1 MISIKKYLDAA
12 HRGPIVDAV
21 PEQNELLSEA
31 MEAYRSSLV
40 EMGNCSLD
48 ACPGLGREL
57 KISLGKLGEGLTGFS
72 TAKEIAATEKSVRE
86 KLKDWGGRAAKH
98 YRQKTDE
105 VKEILI
111 VMARTAESV
120 GARDER
126 CAQQINEVTSQLKT
140 IANLEDITQ
149 IRASIEKSA
158 AELKTSIGRMAAEGK
173 AAIDQLRVEVTN
185 FQTKLEEAEHIASC
199 DSLTGLRSRLCVEGQ
214 IESRMAAGLPFCV
227 AILDINEFKQ
237 VNDTYGHVVGDELL
251 QMFATELK
259 SRCRATDTV
268 GRWGGDE
275 FIILLDSGMRV
286 AKAQTD
292 RVRDWVCGNYTLHGR
307 SGTMKLR
314 VNASMGVAEYFP
326 GETMK
331 GLIARADA
339 EMYRHKATTRAQAVG
354 AQK

>member
-1 MISIKKYLDAA
+1 MISIKKFLDAA
-12 HRGPIVDAV
+12 HRGPVVDAA
-21 PEQNELLSEA
+21 PEVNELLSEA
-31 MEAYRSSLV
+31 IEAYRSSLA

-48 ACPGLGREL
+48 ACPGLGRDL

-72 TAKEIAATEKSVRE
+72 TAKEIEAAEKGVRE

-120 GARDER
+120 GVRDER

-173 AAIDQLRVEVTN
+173 AAIDQLRVEVSN

-199 DSLTGLRSRLCVEGQ
+199 DSLTGLRSRLSVESQ

-275 FIILLDSGMRV
+275 FIIMLDSGMRV
-286 AKAQTD
+286 AKTQTD
-292 RVRDWVCGNYTLHGR
+292 RVREWVCGNYSLHGR
-307 SGTMKLR
+307 SGTIKLR
-314 VNASMGVAEYFP
+314 VNASLGVAEYFP

-331 GLIARADA
+331 GLLARADA
-339 EMYRHKATTRAQAVG
+339 EMYRQKAATRAQAVG
-354 AQK
+354 THQ

>member
-1 MISIKKYLDAA
+1 
-12 HRGPIVDAV
+12 
-21 PEQNELLSEA
+21 
-31 MEAYRSSLV
+31 
-40 EMGNCSLD
+40 MGKCSLD
-48 ACPGLGREL
+48 ACPGLGRDL
-57 KISLGKLGEGLTGFS
+57 KNELGKLGEGLTGFS
-72 TAKEIAATEKSVRE
+72 TVKEIEATEKSVRE
-86 KLKDWGGRAAKH
+86 KLKDWGGHAAAH
-98 YRQKTDE
+98 YRQKTAE

-120 GARDER
+120 GVRDER

-227 AILDINEFKQ
+227 AVLDINDFKQ

-251 QMFATELK
+251 QMFASELK
-259 SRCRATDTV
+259 SRCRANDMV

-275 FIILLDSGMRV
+275 FVVLLDSGMRV
-286 AKAQTD
+286 SKTQTD
-292 RVRDWVCGNYTLHGR
+292 RVREWVCGNYTLHGR
-307 SGTMKLR
+307 SGTLKLR
-314 VNASMGVAEYFP
+314 VSASMGIAEYFP

-339 EMYRHKATTRAQAVG
+339 EMYRQKAATRAQGVG
-354 AQK
+354 SQR

>member
-12 HRGPIVDAV
+12 HSGVAANEL
-21 PEQNELLSEA
+21 PEENELLAEA
-31 MEAYRSSLV
+31 MAAYRSSLA

-48 ACPGLGREL
+48 ACPGLGRDL
-57 KISLGKLGEGLTGFS
+57 KTSLSKLGESLSGFS
-72 TAKEIAATEKSVRE
+72 TQKEIEATERSVRE
-86 KLKDWGGRAAKH
+86 KLKDWGGRAATH
-98 YRQKTDE
+98 YRQKTAE

-140 IANLEDITQ
+140 IANLEDLTQ
-149 IRASIEKSA
+149 IRSSIEKSA

-173 AAIDQLRVEVTN
+173 AAIDQLRNEVTT
-185 FQTKLEEAEHIASC
+185 FQAKLEEAEHIASC
-199 DSLTGLRSRLCVEGQ
+199 DSLTGLKSRLCVEGQ
-214 IESRMAAGLPFCV
+214 IEKRLNAGVHFCV

-237 VNDTYGHVVGDELL
+237 VNDVYGHVVGDELL

-275 FIILLDSGMRV
+275 FVILLDSGTRV
-286 AKAQTD
+286 ARSQTE
-292 RVRDWVCGNYTLHGR
+292 RVREWVCGNYTLHGR
-307 SGTMKLR
+307 SGALKLR
-314 VNASMGVAEYFP
+314 VDASLGLAEYVQ
-326 GETMK
+326 GESLK

-339 EMYRHKATTRAQAVG
+339 EMYRDKAASRGKSAPARH
-354 AQK
+354 

>member
-259 SRCRATDTV
+259 SRCRSTDTV

-275 FIILLDSGMRV
+275 FIILLDAGMRV
-286 AKAQTD
+286 AKGQTD
-292 RVRDWVCGNYTLHGR
+292 RVREWVCGNYSLHGR

-314 VNASMGVAEYFP
+314 VNASMGIAEYFQ
-326 GETMK
+326 GESLK

-339 EMYRHKATTRAQAVG
+339 EMYRHKAASRAQAVG
-354 AQK
+354 AHK